1 MKLYGDFGINNKKY
15 VSRFNLRKKGRRK
28 LQSYEEEVK
37 EYCETFPSYIPV
49 YKALI
54 GGSEDEVK
62 DELCRYIDDKWNGS
76 PPIKDYINSV
86 NWV

>member
-1 MKLYGDFGINNKKY
+1 MLVDLILERKDG
-15 VSRFNLRKKGRRK
+15 VSYSPSEF
-28 LQSYEEEVK
+28 EEEVK

>member
-1 MKLYGDFGINNKKY
+1 MLVDLILDRRDG
-15 VSRFNLRKKGRRK
+15 VSYSPSEF
-28 LQSYEEEVK
+28 EEEVK

-49 YKALI
+49 YDALI
-54 GGSEDEVK
+54 NGSEDDVK
-62 DELCRYIDDKWNGS
+62 DELCRYIDDEWNGS